1 MAFPWSLVLFD
12 LDGTLVDSAADIAEA
27 VNRTLEELGHPRQPE
42 ATVRA
47 WIGLG
52 THVLLDS
59 ALRHAGS
66 SADVAAVMPRL
77 MVHYEDCLLLNARLY
92 PGTVEAL
99 EALADAGVA
108 MSMATNKPERMA
120 RVLAEAM
127 GIARFFA
134 HVVGGDTLAERKP
147 SATPLLHLAA
157 MHGID
162 AADALMVGD
171 SEADAAAAHA
181 AGMDLVLLR
190 HGYPRD
196 FDLDR
201 AGAVAVLDD
210 LRPLRQLRRPPPPL

>member
-1 MAFPWSLVLFD
+1 VSFPYALVLFD

-27 VNRTLEELGHPRQPE
+27 VNRTLDELGHAREDE

-66 SADVAAVMPRL
+66 RKRVDEVMPRL
-77 MVHYEDCLLLNARLY
+77 MVHYEDCLLLHARLY
-92 PGTVEAL
+92 PGTLEAL
-99 EALADAGVA
+99 DALADAGVA
-108 MSMATNKPERMA
+108 MSMATNKPARMA
-120 RVLAEAM
+120 RVLVDAM
-127 GIARFFA
+127 GLGRYFT
-134 HVVGGDTLAERKP
+134 HLVGGDSLAERKP
-147 SATPLLHLAA
+147 HALPLLHLAA
-157 MHGID
+157 LHGVSARD
-162 AADALMVGD
+162 TLMVGD
-171 SEADAAAAHA
+171 SEADAGAADA

-196 FDLDR
+196 FDLER

-210 LRPLRQLRRPPPPL
+210 LAGLPALRRP